1 MGTIQCMKQRIL
13 EQAFPDTY
21 HNWADDLFAVLGHS
35 LYTMPV
41 SPGCAGIT
49 PVLKQ

>member
-1 MGTIQCMKQRIL
+1 MGTIQYMKQRTG
-13 EQAFPDTY
+13 FSRY
-21 HNWADDLFAVLGHS
+21 HNWADELFAVLSHS

>member
-1 MGTIQCMKQRIL
+1 MGTIQYMKQRIL
-13 EQAFPDTY
+13 EQAFSRY

-35 LYTMPV
+35 LYTVPV